1 MYSTKSGEIFDLKNK
16 LIKKE
21 ILKNSTWFLNKAD
34 FQTSFLILQFIHKF
48 YHWIPKRSMKT
59 LKDVDI
65 FGIPTFVMFLF
76 FFLSYTCKYSQ
87 SKQKFH
93 HKTLLKEKKVV

>member
-48 YHWIPKRSMKT
+48 YH
-59 LKDVDI
+59 
-65 FGIPTFVMFLF
+65 
-76 FFLSYTCKYSQ
+76 
-87 SKQKFH
+87 
-93 HKTLLKEKKVV
+93 